1 MEVLP
6 ARGLVAAGGGGLAGG
21 AHRFHSP
28 FPVHAS
34 ERALLAGCCT
44 CYATAAM
51 LLRGE
56 SRRASGC
63 CVGGGALG
71 RPPRQ
76 GLARSSVQHREDIA
90 NDGTGFDAWRRRS
103 E

>member
-1 MEVLP
+1 MEVLQE
-6 ARGLVAAGGGGLAGG
+6 RGLVAAGGGELAGG

-34 ERALLAGCCT
+34 EQALLAGCCT

-56 SRRASGC
+56 
-63 CVGGGALG
+63 
-71 RPPRQ
+71 RPQ
-76 GLARSSVQHREDIA
+76 GQRLLRWRRSSIGSATQARA
-90 NDGTGFDAWRRRS
+90 GPQQ
-103 E
+103 